1 MTNRNRAITDLTQA
15 QFGPA
20 AAAYVTSTT
29 HAHGGDL
36 ARLLEL
42 AAPAGHERVLDV
54 ATGGGHTAL
63 LLSPHVHNVIA
74 LDLTTPMLLAARAHI
89 AAQGAVNV
97 TYCRAVAEALPLA
110 DACID
115 LSVCRLA
122 THHFAD
128 PTSYA
133 REAARTLRSGGRLL
147 IADHIGLEDPELD
160 AFMDRFERW
169 RDPSHVRAY
178 SFAEWRAMLQTA
190 GLEVEQTEWVDYE
203 PYLFEPWTSRLRM
216 PESERDA
223 LEHWLLDGEPRFKEF
238 FAVKEE
244 GGRLHSLM
252 GYFGIVTA
260 RKPSH

>member
-1 MTNRNRAITDLTQA
+1 MTDRNRAITDLTQA

-63 LLSPHVHNVIA
+63 LLSPHVRNVIA
-74 LDLTTPMLLAARAHI
+74 LDLTTPMLLAAREHI

-97 TYCRAVAEALPLA
+97 TYCRAMAEALPLA
-110 DACID
+110 DASID

-128 PTSYA
+128 PASYA

-147 IADHIGLEDPELD
+147 IADHVGLEDPEFD

-169 RDPSHVRAY
+169 RDPGHVRACT
-178 SFAEWRAMLQTA
+178 FAEWRDMLQAA
-190 GLEVEQTEWVDYE
+190 GLEVEHSEWIAYE

-216 PESERDA
+216 PESERAA
-223 LEHWLLDGEPRFKEF
+223 LEHWLLDAEPQFKEF
-238 FAVKEE
+238 FAITEAE
-244 GGRLHSLM
+244 GRVVSLTGR
-252 GYFGIVTA
+252 FGIISA
-260 RKPSH
+260 HKPSR

>member
-1 MTNRNRAITDLTQA
+1 MTDRNRAIIDLTQA

-29 HAHGGDL
+29 HAHGADL

-42 AAPAGHERVLDV
+42 TAPASHERALDV

-63 LLSPHVHNVIA
+63 LLSPHVRDVIA

-89 AAQGAVNV
+89 AEQGAGNV
-97 TYCRAVAEALPLA
+97 TYCRALAEALPLA
-110 DACID
+110 DASID

-128 PTSYA
+128 PAGYA
-133 REAARTLRSGGRLL
+133 REAARTLRSGGRLV
-147 IADHIGLEDPELD
+147 IADHIGLDDPELD
-160 AFMDRFERW
+160 AFMDRIERW

-178 SFAEWRAMLQTA
+178 TFAEWRGMLQTA
-190 GLEVEQTEWVDYE
+190 GLEVEHSEWIAYE

-216 PESERDA
+216 PESERAA
-223 LEHWLLDGEPRFKEF
+223 LERWLLDAEPRFKEF
-238 FAVKEE
+238 FAITEAD
-244 GGRLHSLM
+244 GRVLSLT
-252 GYFGIVTA
+252 GRFGIVTA
-260 RKPSH
+260 RKPFR